1 VRAQNKG
8 RYANVLLYW
17 GSNRKKC
24 NGHRKSFQKKI
35 DNFKK
40 RVVTPTFYVMT
51 WKWQAYSTR
60 DYFLVESKR
69 SLDRI
74 LAEPEEGCQ

>member
-1 VRAQNKG
+1 
-8 RYANVLLYW
+8 
-17 GSNRKKC
+17 
-24 NGHRKSFQKKI
+24 
-35 DNFKK
+35 
-40 RVVTPTFYVMT
+40 MT